1 VPEVLAEIDRCAGT
15 HFDPEL
21 AKAFVA
27 IPLDRLMPHVA
38 SPDPAGARK
47 DGPPA

>member
-1 VPEVLAEIDRCAGT
+1 MLAEIARCAST
-15 HFDPEL
+15 HFDPGL

-27 IPLDRLMPHVA
+27 IPLERLMPHVA
-38 SPDPAGARK
+38 SPDPADARK